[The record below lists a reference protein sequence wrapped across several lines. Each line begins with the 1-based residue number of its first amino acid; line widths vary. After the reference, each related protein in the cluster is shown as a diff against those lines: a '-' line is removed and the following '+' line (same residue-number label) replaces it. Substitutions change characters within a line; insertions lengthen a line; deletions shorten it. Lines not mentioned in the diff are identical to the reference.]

1 MSDAVVVAEKP
12 VAGNGTAGADAPP
25 TSRVFLRLL
34 RLLRP
39 QWPMIALGLFLLV
52 LATPCELFPALV
64 WRYVTDEVVL
74 GQGQSP
80 LLTHWF
86 SFGGRVQTPAGM
98 LFSSVVWLVVIYAL
112 GELFGTLCSW
122 ILNRVAQRFML
133 GFRNRVY
140 RKLQGQSLSYLQRQ
154 RTGDLMSRA
163 MGDVEELQSFIVGSV
178 DVIIGETILWVGAV
192 AIVMHANWQVATASL
207 APLVLVYVL
216 LRVFNARIKPI
227 YAAARERLGDVST
240 RLQENLSGV
249 VVIKIFG
256 REREEAARFEE
267 ASRRYYG
274 EQIRGINAR
283 SLYFPFSRAVGF
295 MSNVMMIGVGG
306 YFLLADAGKPFPR
319 FTLGDV
325 VLFRAYWW
333 RLFGPVQTLA
343 RVNDMVQRAS
353 AAGRRV
359 FEVLDAPDELPDAP
373 DARPLDT
380 VRGAMELRNVTFSYG
395 TDVAAGAAAGPSA
408 RDTAVPAVP
417 DDATSGNG
425 DLRAHADATH
435 GRDAH
440 VTGKA
445 SGQGVVLHGISI
457 RIEPGQTVAL
467 CGPSGSGK
475 STILNLL
482 LRFYDPVSGEV
493 LLDGRPLPSVTRTS
507 LRSHFALVQQETFL
521 FNDSILDNIR
531 YGHAEA
537 TMEQVT
543 AAARAANAH
552 EFIAAL
558 PNGYDT
564 KVGERGVRLS
574 GGQKQRISIA
584 RAFLA
589 NPQVLLLDEPTSS
602 VEPDSEAAII
612 AALGRLMAG
621 RTTVLTSHRPSLIRQ
636 ADRVYVIEGGR
647 VTEQGTPA
655 ELARGDGWFARF
667 MRSAAQVHEFAA
679 EELVRSAEADVGRL
693 KAEGGSR

>member
-1 MSDAVVVAEKP
+1 MSD
-12 VAGNGTAGADAPP
+12 GGAAQPKLPESAAAQD

-39 QWPMIALGLFLLV
+39 YWGRIALGIFLL
-52 LATPCELFPALV
+52 LLSTPCELFPAIV
-64 WRYVTDEVVL
+64 WRFVIDDVML
-74 GQGQSP
+74 GKETSP
-80 LLTHWF
+80 RLAWWF
-86 SFGGRVQTPAGM
+86 SFGGRVTGQHG
-98 LFSSVVWLVVIYAL
+98 LLVSSVAWLLILYLL
-112 GELFGTLCSW
+112 GELFGTLCTW
-122 ILNRVAQRFML
+122 LLNRVAQGFML

-163 MGDVEELQSFIVGSV
+163 MGDVDELQTFIVGSI
-178 DVIIGETILWVGAV
+178 DVIIGESVLWLGAV
-192 AIVMHANWQVATASL
+192 VIVMSANWRVASASL
-207 APLVLVYVL
+207 APLVLVYFM
-216 LRVFNARIKPI
+216 LRIFNARIKPI
-227 YAAARERLGDVST
+227 YAAARERLGDVGT

-256 REREEAARFEE
+256 RERAEAERFE
-267 ASRRYYG
+267 ASTRLYYDQ
-274 EQIRGINAR
+274 QIKAINAR
-283 SLYFPFSRAVGF
+283 SLYFPFARAVGF
-295 MSNVMMIGVGG
+295 LSNVMMIGVGG
-306 YFLLADAGKPFPR
+306 YYMLRGTFTPGDA
-319 FTLGDV
+319 

-353 AAGRRV
+353 AAARRI

-373 DARPLDT
+373 NAVALEKL
-380 VRGAMELRNVTFSYG
+380 RGEMELRNVTFAYG
-395 TDVAAGAAAGPSA
+395 YERPAGDVAAAAA
-408 RDTAVPAVP
+408 
-417 DDATSGNG
+417 ATSASAGIGGNG
-425 DLRAHADATH
+425 NGAKAPVAAPVATPAATH
-435 GRDAH
+435 AAADEAAPHGPP
-440 VTGKA
+440 
-445 SGQGVVLHGISI
+445 VLHGVSI

-482 LRFYDPVSGEV
+482 LRFYDPVAGSV
-493 LLDGRPLPSVTRTS
+493 TLDGRD
-507 LRSHFALVQQETFL
+507 LRSVRRDSFRSRFALVQQETFL

-537 TMEQVT
+537 TMDQVI

-552 EFIAAL
+552 GFISKL
-558 PNGYDT
+558 PDGYDT

-589 NPQVLLLDEPTSS
+589 NPAVLLLDEPTSS

-612 AALGRLMAG
+612 AALDRLMAG
-621 RTTVLTSHRPSLIRQ
+621 RTTVLTSHRPSLICGAHQ
-636 ADRVYVIEGGR
+636 VYVIEDGR
-647 VTEQGTPA
+647 VTEQGPPA
-655 ELARGDGWFARF
+655 DLARAGGWFARF
-667 MRSAAQVHEFAA
+667 MRSADEAQP
-679 EELVRSAEADVGRL
+679 ADEIAG
-693 KAEGGSR
+693 